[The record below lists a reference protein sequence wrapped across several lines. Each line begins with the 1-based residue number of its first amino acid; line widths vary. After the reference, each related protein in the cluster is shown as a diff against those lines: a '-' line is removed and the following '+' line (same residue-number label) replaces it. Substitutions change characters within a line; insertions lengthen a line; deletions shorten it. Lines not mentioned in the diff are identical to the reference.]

1 VTRPT
6 HDPAPPSIKLAL
18 PSDVVLSRMS
28 GPYDMTALVR
38 LALLAPNGE
47 TLGLADL
54 LESLR
59 SSGVASSNGHGLVG
73 EHNVKLLM
81 QRLIAAVVAKLPRV
95 RHAGKAGFGPQSYAL
110 TGSGSPA
117 VTR

>member
-1 VTRPT
+1 M
-6 HDPAPPSIKLAL
+6 LAL
-18 PSDVVLSRMS
+18 PSDVVLSRLS
-28 GPYDMTALVR
+28 GPYDMTALVH

-47 TLGLADL
+47 TFGLADL

-59 SSGVASSNGHGLVG
+59 SSGVASSNEHGLVG
-73 EHNVKLLM
+73 EHTVKLLM
-81 QRLIAAVVAKLPRV
+81 QRLIAAGVVAKLPRV
-95 RHAGKAGFGPQSYAL
+95 RHASKAGFGPYAL